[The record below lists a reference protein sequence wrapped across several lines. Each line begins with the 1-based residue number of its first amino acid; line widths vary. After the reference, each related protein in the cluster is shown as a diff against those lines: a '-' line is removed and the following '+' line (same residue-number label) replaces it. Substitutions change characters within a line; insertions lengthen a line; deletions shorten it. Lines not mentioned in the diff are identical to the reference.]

1 MKYEK
6 SENSQW
12 TFFFF
17 FLNPH
22 APLFGFGTRKTT
34 GVCLHSPTLPPPLE
48 KKKELV
54 FSSHCSSERYGI
66 FVGLGQTFVAGQWP
80 WAAEGASI
88 FLPSSAVICSI
99 LADGVAFIQSSAVPF
114 QLVRPSK

>member
-1 MKYEK
+1 MR
-6 SENSQW
+6 SQK
-12 TFFFF
+12 TVNGLFFFF

-22 APLFGFGTRKTT
+22 APLFGFGTHKTT
-34 GVCLHSPTLPPPLE
+34 EECVYALPPSHLPW
-48 KKKELV
+48 KKKKGLV

-66 FVGLGQTFVAGQWP
+66 FVGLGQTSVAGQWP

-88 FLPSSAVICSI
+88 SLPSSAVICSI
-99 LADGVAFIQSSAVPF
+99 LAGGVALIQSSAVPF